1 VRTGAKVFLGSSIFA
16 LVIATLYWSVASEPA
31 GTVLLVSMILAPG
44 LMAAFAASAAR
55 GPGPYRPPE
64 DRPDADPSASDAR
77 IVGPVVPVSLWPLL
91 LGLTSLFLSAGLVYG
106 VWLLLPAGA
115 AFVLALAGLARE

>member
-1 VRTGAKVFLGSSIFA
+1 MRTGAKVFFGSSIFA

-55 GPGPYRPPE
+55 GPDRPPE
-64 DRPDADPSASDAR
+64 DRPDADPGASDAR